1 MGVCH
6 FFGKLPLSLP
16 WQQFFLQYAS
26 SQQQTGGLLDVLGME
41 KAASGKTCL
50 AHLRHILPSN
60 SGQKKLAIKNHCGT
74 VILLKENVRSSYII
88 YL

>member
-1 MGVCH
+1 MPQGGMGVCH

-50 AHLRHILPSN
+50 AHLRHILPSKFWPEKISN
-60 SGQKKLAIKNHCGT
+60 
-74 VILLKENVRSSYII
+74 
-88 YL
+88 